1 MEYDFSGWATRANVK
16 CSDGRVIMPNAFK
29 HNDGNKVPLV
39 WNHRHN
45 DPLNVLGHAYLENR
59 DEGVYAYCKFNE
71 TEAGK
76 NAKIQVEHGDITAL
90 SIYANRLK
98 QRGSDVLHGEIR
110 EVSLVLAGANPSAYI
125 DSVIRHGE
133 DCDDEEAIIY
143 SGENIAL
150 FHADAQNENEED
162 SNVENEETLE
172 TVYNAM
178 TPEQQ
183 ECVHAMIGLALE
195 NSDETEEVE
204 ETEEAET
211 EDIHH
216 ADEDNEDDDDD
227 ETLQDI
233 FEKMTEKQQ
242 MVVYAMIGMAMEEKE
257 NSKEE
262 NNMKHNVFNQDEVT
276 NDGVLSHA
284 DQENIITMAKQTGV
298 GSLQTAMEIY
308 ASENQHLAHNFVD
321 TDGKDAIDWLF
332 PEYKDLNTGAPETL
346 TRDYTWINSV
356 MNGVHKSPITRIRT
370 RYADARDADLRALGY
385 KKGDK
390 KELMGNIKLAK
401 RTTDPQTV
409 YIKDAMHRDDII
421 DITDFDVVAYRWRI
435 MRELLDEELAL
446 AIMLGDGRE
455 EGDEHKIDDTKIRPI
470 WLDDDLY
477 TIHYDVD
484 IAAAKAELQGTD
496 TSVYYGDNYVYA
508 EAIISAALYSREK
521 YKGSGN
527 LDFYCTPHLLNVML
541 LARDRNGHRM
551 YSSKADLVAAL
562 NVRNIHTVEQF
573 EGKTRTDKNGKEKK
587 LLGLFVNLSDY
598 HLGCAKGGQV
608 AKFSQFD
615 IDFNQEKYLLETR
628 LSGALTRLWSA
639 IALEESV
646 TPAAQ
651 G

>member
-59 DEGVYAYCKFNE
+59 KEGVYAYCKFNE

-133 DCDDEEAIIY
+133 DCDDEDAVIY
-143 SGENIAL
+143 SGENIVL
-150 FHADAQNENEED
+150 FHADEQNDDKEETD
-162 SNVENEETLE
+162 MNNDETLE
-172 TVYNAM
+172 DVYNNM

-183 ECVHAMIGLALE
+183 ECVHAMIGLAME
-195 NSDETEEVE
+195 HSDETDEVE
-204 ETEEAET
+204 ETEAD
-211 EDIHH
+211 DIQH
-216 ADEDNEDDDDD
+216 ADDD
-227 ETLQDI
+227 ETVEQI
-233 FEKMTEKQQ
+233 FNSMSEKQQ
-242 MVVYAMIGMAMEEKE
+242 MAVYAMIGMALESK
-257 NSKEE
+257 NDSKEE

-284 DQENIITMAKQTGV
+284 DQMDIIATAKQSGV
-298 GSLQTAMEIY
+298 GTLQAALNIY
-308 ASENQHLAHNFVD
+308 AAENELQHNFTD
-321 TDGKDAIDWLF
+321 TDGNNAIDWLF
-332 PEYKDLNTGAPETL
+332 PEYKDLQTGAPETL
-346 TRDYTWINSV
+346 TRDYTWISSV

-390 KELMGNIKLAK
+390 KALMGNIKLAK

-446 AIMLGDGRE
+446 AIMIGDGRE

-496 TSVYYGDNYVYA
+496 TTMYFGDNYVYA
-508 EAIISAALYSREK
+508 EALVTAALYSREK

-551 YSSKADLVAAL
+551 YSSKSDLVAAL

-573 EGKTRTDKNGKEKK
+573 EGKTRTDKDGNEKK

-639 IALEESV
+639 IALEEPV
-646 TPAAQ
+646 IPAAQ